1 MTLEVEE
8 NLKIIRLEDN
18 EKYYKELEKW
28 YKSREVNTFFEQ
40 RPLSLDEIRNKYRER
55 TKEDAKVPVYII
67 NYYDKDIG
75 IIQYS
80 RKDQD
85 TLEIDIFI
93 GESNLIS
100 KGIGT
105 KVVTYFYNY
114 LLERCKRVIMC
125 PLKSNLRA
133 IRCYEKSG
141 FVIKEEFKD
150 KDTIGQE
157 QIFVLM
163 EKE

>member
-1 MTLEVEE
+1 
-8 NLKIIRLEDN
+8 
-18 EKYYKELEKW
+18 
-28 YKSREVNTFFEQ
+28 
-40 RPLSLDEIRNKYRER
+40 
-55 TKEDAKVPVYII
+55 
-67 NYYDKDIG
+67 
-75 IIQYS
+75 
-80 RKDQD
+80 
-85 TLEIDIFI
+85 
-93 GESNLIS
+93 
-100 KGIGT
+100 
-105 KVVTYFYNY
+105 
-114 LLERCKRVIMC
+114 MC